1 MNCVQC
7 GALASTQEFSKKDH
21 KAPDEAKSSA
31 VALGQHLCPV
41 CQAPLPISS
50 ESMNLFDVLG
60 MPIAFDWNQAV
71 AERKF
76 YELSRALHPDRFST
90 APPAVRA
97 ASLARMGLVN
107 EAWIS
112 LKSKESRRE
121 YLADFLLQKILE
133 RTGKKRPKP
142 LVPAELAEEWFE
154 LQEEMTIARGGQGP
168 EQANAVRG
176 RLEGFSVKLSQ
187 LTNETENQL
196 DGTGRE
202 LDGILA
208 IEGPDSA
215 NLESATWRL
224 VMGIQEL
231 QYLKS
236 LQRDL
241 KRLGGDAS
249 ERTKLER
256 R

>member
-7 GALASTQEFSKKDH
+7 GALASIQENSKKEP
-21 KAPDEAKSSA
+21 KAPGDPTSSA
-31 VALGQHLCPV
+31 SALGRHLCAV

-50 ESMNLFDVLG
+50 EPMNHFDVLG

-71 AERKF
+71 AERRF

-90 APPAVRA
+90 ALPAIRA

-107 EAWIS
+107 ESWVS
-112 LKSKESRRE
+112 LKSKEGRRD
-121 YLADFLLQKILE
+121 YLADFLLQKILA
-133 RTGKKRPKP
+133 RTGKKRPAP

-154 LQEEMTIARGGQGP
+154 LQEEMVMAKGGQVP
-168 EQANAVRG
+168 EQVIAGRG
-176 RLEGFSVKLSQ
+176 RIEAFAAKLSQ
-187 LTNETENQL
+187 LTTDTENQL

-202 LDGILA
+202 LDAILA
-208 IEGPDSA
+208 VEGPDSIK
-215 NLESATWRL
+215 LEPATWRL
-224 VMGIQEL
+224 VMGIQEF

-249 ERTKLER
+249 GRTKLESR
-256 R
+256 